1 MDPQTG
7 ANVNLSEAPKPSS
20 IDPEEVARY
29 TALADRWWDESGP
42 FWPLHTLN
50 RLRTDYICQ
59 RLCAHLGRDPSAPR
73 PLTGLR
79 LLDIGCGGG
88 ILSESMARL
97 GARVEGVDVTE
108 RNIAVARLHAARS
121 GLDIQYEA
129 VPVETL
135 AARGEQY
142 DVVLNMEVVEH
153 VADLPG
159 FMAACNQLVSPGGYS
174 FIATINRNPVSFIVA
189 ILGAEYILRWLPRG
203 THQWRR
209 FPKPAELEALLVP
222 DGLRVLE
229 RTGVRVNPFNRGMY
243 LTGYL
248 GVNYMLMTTR
258 TPAFAGVTELR
269 SRTCGGS

>member
-1 MDPQTG
+1 MDPKTKS
-7 ANVNLSEAPKPSS
+7 VNPPQSPKPSS

-50 RLRTDYICQ
+50 RLRTDYICD
-59 RLCAHLGRDPSAPR
+59 RLCAHLGRDPSAPH
-73 PLTGLR
+73 PLAGLR

-97 GARVEGVDVTE
+97 GAQVHGIDVTE
-108 RNIAVARLHAARS
+108 KNIAVARLHARHS
-121 GLDIQYEA
+121 GLDIHYEV

-135 AARGEQY
+135 AARKARY

-159 FMAACNQLVSPGGYS
+159 FMAACNSLVEPNGIS
-174 FIATINRNPVSFIVA
+174 FIATLNRTPVSLIVA
-189 ILGAEYILRWLPRG
+189 IVGAEYILRWLPRG

-209 FPKPAELEALLVP
+209 FPKPAELEALLMA
-222 DGLRVLE
+222 DGLQVVE
-229 RTGVRVNPFNRGMY
+229 RTGVRVNPFNRSMH

-248 GVNYMLMTTR
+248 GVNYMLITTR
-258 TPAFAGVTELR
+258 TRP
-269 SRTCGGS
+269 CGGS